1 MKLEV
6 IRFSSQNDS
15 TLGLLFDVTHGRK
28 FLCFTLE
35 DEARDTKVMGET
47 RIPAGIYDLKLR
59 TEGGY
64 HNRFLKKFGS
74 SFHKGMIWVQ
84 NVPNFRWILW
94 HTGNTDDDTAGCLL
108 LGDSSQQNVSKGG
121 FIGASND
128 AYKRVYP
135 VIAEAIL
142 SGQRVRVKYIDYD
155 NGVRL
160 S

>member
-64 HNRFLKKFGS
+64 HNRFLKKFGPT
-74 SFHKGMIWVQ
+74 FHKGMIWVQ

-94 HTGNTDDDTAGCLL
+94 HTGNTDEDTAGCLL

>member
-47 RIPAGIYDLKLR
+47 RIPAGIYELKLR
-59 TEGGY
+59 TEGCY
-64 HNRFLKKFGS
+64 DNRFLKKFGPA
-74 SFHKGMIWVQ
+74 FHKGMIWVQ

-94 HTGNTDDDTAGCLL
+94 HTGNTDEDTAGCLL

-135 VIAEAIL
+135 VIADAIL